1 METVALDKDDV
12 VSVVNMVLESMG
24 FFNRF
29 DIGYSEYYEQNTI
42 CYDDVVDAVCN
53 RFEEAVYDWYAEQD
67 DGEDEVNIVCE
78 YVDIESVV
86 YDYLSNERNY
96 LNEVRE

>member
-1 METVALDKDDV
+1 METVTLDKDDV
-12 VSVVNMVLESMG
+12 VSVVHMVLESKG
-24 FFNRF
+24 FLKQFE
-29 DIGYSEYYEQNTI
+29 IGYSEYYEQNTI
-42 CYDDVVDAVCN
+42 CYDDVVDEICN
-53 RFEEAVYDWYAEQD
+53 RFDEAVYDWYAEQD

>member
-1 METVALDKDDV
+1 METVTLDKDDV
-12 VSVVNMVLESMG
+12 ASVVHMVLESKG

-29 DIGYSEYYEQNTI
+29 DIRYSEYYEQKAV
-42 CYDDVVDAVCN
+42 CYDDVVKVVCS
-53 RFEEAVYDWYAEQD
+53 RFDEAVYDWYAEQD

>member
-1 METVALDKDDV
+1 METVTLDKGDV
-12 VSVVNMVLESMG
+12 VKVVSMILESKG

-42 CYDDVVDAVCN
+42 CYDDVVDAVCS
-53 RFEEAVYDWYAEQD
+53 RFDEAVYDWYAEQD

-86 YDYLSNERNY
+86 YYYLRNERNY
-96 LNEVRE
+96 LNEVRR

>member
-42 CYDDVVDAVCN
+42 CYDDVVDAVFN
-53 RFEEAVYDWYAEQD
+53 RFDEAVYDWYAEQD

-86 YDYLSNERNY
+86 YDYLMNKMDY
-96 LNEVRE
+96 LNEVRG

>member
-1 METVALDKDDV
+1 METVTLDKGDV
-12 VSVVNMVLESMG
+12 VSAIRSVLESKNFLG
-24 FFNRF
+24 KFE
-29 DIGYSEYYEQNTI
+29 IGYNHYYEQNTI

-53 RFEEAVYDWYAEQD
+53 SFDEAVYDWYAEQD

-86 YDYLSNERNY
+86 YYYLRNERNC
-96 LNEVRE
+96 LNEVR

>member
-24 FFNRF
+24 FFNGF

-53 RFEEAVYDWYAEQD
+53 RFDEAVYDWYG
-67 DGEDEVNIVCE
+67 GEDEVNIVCE

-96 LNEVRE
+96 LNEVRGCEV